1 MMGDQRGPA
10 RPSRVGI
17 KHSQWTRE
25 DMQRA
30 IKACK
35 TGMMTPSQAA
45 KEYNVPR
52 KTLTDRLQRKVSEDC
67 TNAGRKR
74 ALTPGQEKDL
84 CRFIEYMAMRGFP
97 LTVNQILMLAWCIDK
112 VQGRKVFGASGPC
125 EGWWRSFRNKYPD
138 ATKLRRPDRLDRGRA
153 LYSTVD
159 KIRDYFQLLKQQLT
173 EGDYMARP
181 QDIYNC
187 DESIVDLNK
196 CTQRVVVPKRMRHA
210 HSREVASSEHISI
223 HCCVSAS
230 GHAMPPFII
239 FKQSFPGGNYSRDGP
254 DGCLYGKQ
262 DSGFMDSELFL
273 QWFEQLFIVHS
284 RPSPDRPVL
293 ILLDGHI
300 SHCSPHLIESA
311 IRHNVTLFALAPHT
325 THICQPLDVAVYKSF
340 KSHLDKLVNLGK
352 AIKGNFWVPKK
363 NIPTMLKGPFESSMT
378 MANIKSG
385 FRKCGVFP
393 FNPNAVDKTLL
404 MRNKLIPNTDVDLSE
419 PPAQAFVTTG
429 TQTDNPLQ
437 GVPNVPVPH
446 VTPSKQTDDP
456 PQGVPNVPVPHV
468 TLSTQTDDPPQKC
481 P

>member
-1 MMGDQRGPA
+1 MGDQRGCA

-30 IKACK
+30 IEACK

-45 KEYNVPR
+45 KEHNVPR
-52 KTLTDRLQRKVSEDC
+52 KTLTDRLQRK
-67 TNAGRKR
+67 
-74 ALTPGQEKDL
+74 
-84 CRFIEYMAMRGFP
+84 
-97 LTVNQILMLAWCIDK
+97 
-112 VQGRKVFGASGPC
+112 
-125 EGWWRSFRNKYPD
+125 
-138 ATKLRRPDRLDRGRA
+138 
-153 LYSTVD
+153 
-159 KIRDYFQLLKQQLT
+159 LLKQQLT

-230 GHAMPPFII
+230 GHAMPTFII

-293 ILLDGHI
+293 VLLDGHI
-300 SHCSPHLIESA
+300 SHCSPQLIESA

-325 THICQPLDVAVYKSF
+325 THICKPLDVAVYKTF
-340 KSHLDKLVNLGK
+340 KSHLGKLVNLGK

-363 NIPTMLKGPFESSMT
+363 NIPTMLKGPFESNMT
-378 MANIKSG
+378 MANIKAG
-385 FRKCGVFP
+385 FRKCGIIP

-429 TQTDNPLQ
+429 TQTDDPLQRVPNVPVPHAIPSTQTDDPLQGVPHVTLSTQTDDPLQ
-437 GVPNVPVPH
+437 GVPNIPVTH

-456 PQGVPNVPVPHV
+456 PQDVPQVK
-468 TLSTQTDDPPQKC
+468 LSTPINKPSLGVHDVVTWFHLHLTQLS
-481 P
+481 